1 MFDIV
6 PDTVRACI
14 CIYILDP
21 LLIITPFGSLYVY
34 IDVLIQLDT
43 QGAPTS
49 EVNTIPYGL
58 SSSSISYKYIL
69 VPVGALSISSILR
82 LNIFLITVL

>member
-21 LLIITPFGSLYVY
+21 LLRITPFGSLYVY
-34 IDVLIQLDT
+34 IEVFIQLDT
-43 QGAPTS
+43 QGAPKV
-49 EVNTIPYGL
+49 EVMTNPYGL
-58 SSSSISYKYIL
+58 SSSSTSYKYIL
-69 VPVGALSISSILR
+69 APVGALSISSILR
-82 LNIFLITVL
+82 LNIFLMTIF